1 MGTELNQHLRGRQA
15 YWDGEEEDRERNGRH
30 FGPWL
35 TRGRILAFLL
45 SRAALFMAN
54 TGHWV
59 GHRLLVN
66 GTQSSPERVISS
78 LGLSTETLR

>member
-1 MGTELNQHLRGRQA
+1 MGTELNQPLRGRQA

-35 TRGRILAFLL
+35 TGGRILAFLL

-54 TGHWV
+54 TG
-59 GHRLLVN
+59 
-66 GTQSSPERVISS
+66 T
-78 LGLSTETLR
+78 LGRS